1 MSYNSTIITKKKICV
16 TCGRKDYIFSKGN
29 CKQCSTIYSTQKRV
43 AKHEQDEKDLSLN
56 YLIED
61 LDIVFS
67 QYIRCKYA
75 DKNGMVECY
84 TSGTK
89 HHWTKIQNG
98 HYISRSSLATRWL
111 EDNCRPQSKYD
122 NCRLNGNIEVF
133 AKNLEKDKPGITDY
147 LLEQSRQITKPTREE
162 LKSLIVEYRSKLELA
177 KKKFN

>member
-1 MSYNSTIITKKKICV
+1 MAYNSTIITKKKICIS
-16 TCGRKDYIFSKGN
+16 CGKKDFWFSEKK
-29 CKQCSTIYSTQKRV
+29 CKECSTIYSTQKRI
-43 AKHEQDEKDLSLN
+43 AKHEEDEEDLSLK

-61 LDIVFS
+61 LYIVFS
-67 QYIRCKYA
+67 QYIRIKYA

-89 HHWTKIQNG
+89 HHYTKIQNG
-98 HYISRSSLATRWL
+98 HYIPRSSLATRWM
-111 EDNCRPQSKYD
+111 EDNCRPQSEHD
-122 NCRLNGNIEVF
+122 NCGLHGNIEIF
-133 AKNLEKDKPGITDY
+133 AKNLEKDKPGITNY